1 MKKPESGRRGPE
13 LRDIAR
19 SIGAARVPEGA
30 DLERLLESGVGTTA
44 PDWNTAVVA
53 GVRAKAAGGDVSAAR
68 LWEEWT
74 AGGADPDTLRHD
86 AALAEMRAR
95 FWDNISSNF
104 GAITVAALKH
114 RFTHYDAYGGRGSG
128 KSSWASLVGVRL
140 VMEHPDIH
148 GLVLRKVANTLRDS
162 VFAQYQWAIGALGV
176 ADCWEEKRSP
186 LELVYL
192 PTGQKIMFRGPDDP
206 LKLKSIKVPFGYVG
220 FTHFEEKDQFAGRE
234 ELRSVLQSTMRGGGK
249 FWNIET
255 YNPPISKDNWA
266 NRDSAETRPDRITH
280 HSTYLDL
287 DDPRWL
293 GEQFLT
299 EAALLKERDERA
311 WRHEYGGEAVGTGGN
326 VFENLE
332 ERALTDEEVR
342 SFDKIFQGADW
353 GWFPDP
359 YAFVRLHYDRARE
372 TIFLIDELVVNKW
385 PNERTAGWIREH
397 GYDDAVVTCD
407 PAEPKSVADYR
418 AMGLPAKK
426 AVKGPGSVDYG
437 MKWLQK
443 RTIVV
448 DRARTPH
455 AWRELTA
462 YEYEKDRDGNWIS
475 GYPDEN
481 NHCIDAIRYALERV
495 MRGYGSSA

>member
-30 DLERLLESGVGTTA
+30 VLERLLESGVGTTA

-176 ADCWEEKRSP
+176 ADCWEE
-186 LELVYL
+186 
-192 PTGQKIMFRGPDDP
+192 
-206 LKLKSIKVPFGYVG
+206 
-220 FTHFEEKDQFAGRE
+220 
-234 ELRSVLQSTMRGGGK
+234 
-249 FWNIET
+249 
-255 YNPPISKDNWA
+255 
-266 NRDSAETRPDRITH
+266 
-280 HSTYLDL
+280 
-287 DDPRWL
+287 
-293 GEQFLT
+293 
-299 EAALLKERDERA
+299 
-311 WRHEYGGEAVGTGGN
+311 
-326 VFENLE
+326 
-332 ERALTDEEVR
+332 
-342 SFDKIFQGADW
+342 
-353 GWFPDP
+353 
-359 YAFVRLHYDRARE
+359 
-372 TIFLIDELVVNKW
+372 
-385 PNERTAGWIREH
+385 
-397 GYDDAVVTCD
+397 
-407 PAEPKSVADYR
+407 
-418 AMGLPAKK
+418 
-426 AVKGPGSVDYG
+426 
-437 MKWLQK
+437 
-443 RTIVV
+443 
-448 DRARTPH
+448 
-455 AWRELTA
+455 
-462 YEYEKDRDGNWIS
+462 
-475 GYPDEN
+475 
-481 NHCIDAIRYALERV
+481 
-495 MRGYGSSA
+495 